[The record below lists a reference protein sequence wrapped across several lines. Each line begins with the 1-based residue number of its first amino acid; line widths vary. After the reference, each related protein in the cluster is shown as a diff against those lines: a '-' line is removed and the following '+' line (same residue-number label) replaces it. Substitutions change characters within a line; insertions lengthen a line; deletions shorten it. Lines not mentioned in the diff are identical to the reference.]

1 MSEDY
6 RTLKESFYRRR
17 DYGHSEESDGPII
30 AAAGPNNPQL
40 LRSLL
45 DEAQQLTP
53 DDRRT
58 CVLDQA
64 HSELLD
70 RRWATPLLRAIE
82 RRRNDNIT
90 LLLQA
95 GGDPNGIDRASQTH
109 HARRFRRFCADRLDL
124 SDFLIEVDPGTVG
137 TVISQ
142 TTPPLLTTE
151 EIASRRSR
159 ISPFWTEACD
169 MEIDYSDDG
178 ALLHSVLMAATTS
191 PEMLVSAWNS
201 GADTSHW
208 THLETQMI
216 LPDEIE
222 LCPSQLSISTP
233 LHAAIA
239 AANPATLKT
248 ALDLG
253 CSPNTRAFITGSQA
267 LTAAQYAIILGDT
280 DAWSTLLAH
289 PGTGASIITPV
300 FCVHAMHFAA
310 ALLRPDLL
318 RLLGT
323 RLKDVGRTAL
333 GHTLLHIACLP
344 HDEQAVQA
352 NALKVQQSI
361 HDSRRVRTQWRMRE
375 ACEVIWDASG
385 TGPPASSASPDR
397 LEISARTTGTSCA
410 SRRKCADILSQSW
423 VSRTR

>member
-1 MSEDY
+1 
-6 RTLKESFYRRR
+6 
-17 DYGHSEESDGPII
+17 
-30 AAAGPNNPQL
+30 
-40 LRSLL
+40 
-45 DEAQQLTP
+45 
-53 DDRRT
+53 
-58 CVLDQA
+58 
-64 HSELLD
+64 
-70 RRWATPLLRAIE
+70 
-82 RRRNDNIT
+82 
-90 LLLQA
+90 
-95 GGDPNGIDRASQTH
+95 
-109 HARRFRRFCADRLDL
+109 
-124 SDFLIEVDPGTVG
+124 
-137 TVISQ
+137 
-142 TTPPLLTTE
+142 
-151 EIASRRSR
+151 
-159 ISPFWTEACD
+159 

-178 ALLHSVLMAATTS
+178 ALLHSVLMAATTF

-208 THLETQMI
+208 THLETQMT

-253 CSPNTRAFITGSQA
+253 CSPNTRALITGSQA
-267 LTAAQYAIILGDT
+267 LTAGQYAIILGDT

-289 PGTGASIITPV
+289 PGTDASIITPV

-385 TGPPASSASPDR
+385 DWAASELSFTGPPRDQRPDDWDELRKQEEVCRYLVAELGIGDAVIADVHGNTPLHYLASAALPNEQLMHWLREHSSVERAWKQHANIWGHTP
-397 LEISARTTGTSCA
+397 
-410 SRRKCADILSQSW
+410 QSLLIDAQA
-423 VSRTR
+423 TREAEA